1 MLIGLAGLKQS
12 GKSTAGDYLA
22 NVYKFDHTSF
32 AAPMRR
38 FAMDVLY
45 MNEVQLELGKEQP
58 IAFLDNKIT
67 PRKFLQ
73 TLGTDWGRRMI
84 HPDLWVRSCMMRIRL
99 ERNTVVSDCRFDNEA
114 HAIRAMGGKIV
125 QIKRTNQAPTGDGH
139 ASEQGIHPALID
151 YTIENNG
158 ERVEYFHR
166 DLDKLV
172 GFMRTGDIR

>member
-22 NVYKFDHTSF
+22 SKYKFDNTSF

-45 MNEVQLELGKEQP
+45 MNEVQLELGKERP
-58 IAFLDNKIT
+58 VAFLDNKIT

-73 TLGTDWGRRMI
+73 LLGTEWGREMI
-84 HPDLWVRSCMMRIRL
+84 HPDLWVRACLMRVRL
-99 ERNTVVSDCRFDNEA
+99 EHNTVISDVRFCNEA

-125 QIKRTNQAPTGDGH
+125 QIVRTNQTPTGDGH

-158 ERVEYFHR
+158 ERVEPFHK
-166 DLDKLV
+166 DIDKLV
-172 GFMRTGDIR
+172 GFLRSGEIR

>member
-22 NVYKFDHTSF
+22 SKYKFEHTSF

-45 MNEVQLELGKEQP
+45 MNEVQLELGKERP
-58 IAFLDNKIT
+58 VAFLGNGVT

-73 TLGTDWGRRMI
+73 LLGTEFGREMI
-84 HPDLWVRSCMMRIRL
+84 HPDLWVRACLMRVRP
-99 ERNTVVSDCRFDNEA
+99 ENNTVISDVRFDNEA

-125 QIKRTNQAPTGDGH
+125 RIKRANQAPTGDGH
-139 ASEQGIHPALID
+139 ASEQGIHPALVD
-151 YTIENNG
+151 YDITNNG
-158 ERVEYFHR
+158 ERVEHFHR

-172 GFMRTGDIR
+172 GFLRSGDIR